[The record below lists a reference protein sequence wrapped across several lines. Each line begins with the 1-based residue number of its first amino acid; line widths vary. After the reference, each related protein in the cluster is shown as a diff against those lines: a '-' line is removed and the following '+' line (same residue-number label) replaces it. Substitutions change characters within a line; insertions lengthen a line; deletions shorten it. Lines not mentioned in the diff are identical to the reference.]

1 MWASR
6 AVLPVGLSAAPSLT
20 SKALH
25 EAAQP
30 YWEGIAWYIH
40 LPRGRNG
47 AQRCFFFGVQHLCF
61 PYRMICTEK
70 NQWPD
75 LQEVLDAST
84 LTISP

>member
-1 MWASR
+1 MWASW
-6 AVLPVGLSAAPSLT
+6 AVLPMGLSAAPSLT

-30 YWEGIAWYIH
+30 YWEGIAWYPSTMRWKWGTA
-40 LPRGRNG
+40 LV
-47 AQRCFFFGVQHLCF
+47 FFWVQHLCF